1 VTVLATQ
8 GRNVA
13 PRWSPDGQKIL
24 FWSDRTGIPQVW
36 VMNADGSSETQLT
49 QGGGLEGDWSPDGAR
64 IVFRGRDNNLWV
76 MNAAGTNIVLLFAGP
91 GQDAA
96 PQWSPDG
103 TRIAFDGVRGVNV
116 DIFLI
121 DADGTNLVRV
131 TNHPAADWGS
141 SWSPDGTRIAF
152 FSHPGASGEVRQGQ
166 STSSDIFTVSPE
178 GSEAGLT
185 LLLGRP
191 TDDIGPVYGPAQ

>member
-1 VTVLATQ
+1 
-8 GRNVA
+8 
-13 PRWSPDGQKIL
+13 
-24 FWSDRTGIPQVW
+24 
-36 VMNADGSSETQLT
+36 MNADGSSATQLT

-64 IVFRGRDNNLWV
+64 IVFRGGDSNLWV
-76 MNAAGTNIVLLFAGP
+76 MNADGTNIVLLFAGP

-131 TNHPAADWGS
+131 TNHAAADWTP

-152 FSHPGASGEVRQGQ
+152 FSHPGASGEVRPGQ
-166 STSSDIFTVSPE
+166 STNSDIFTVSPE
-178 GSEAGLT
+178 ESEVGLK
-185 LLLGRP
+185 LLLGHP
-191 TDDIGPVYGPAQ
+191 FDDLGPVYGPAE